1 MLLVIIDKFGTN
13 LVLVNVNKI
22 KPYKYIESEVQKI
35 RTTNANIL
43 GAKWSWTLGG
53 GF

>member
-13 LVLVNVNKI
+13 LMLANVNKL
-22 KPYKYIESEVQKI
+22 KSYKYMESEVQKI
-35 RTTNANIL
+35 RTTNVNIL

-53 GF
+53 GI